1 MSPRPKYLRHSISR
15 TLRWRSIAP
24 FLFALSCLSNTQ
36 GADAPIEAL
45 VETDENRKAPT
56 QSVEAVHPQ
65 LFVVPAPRGLI
76 LDRFGNPIA
85 QTQTKEFLAIR
96 LQPLKTKLGKEEA
109 FDAVREA
116 LGKFDVL
123 KPFDLSI
130 STFSDHWDHR
140 SYVPLTISGPLPDD
154 SIQALSPIVSESD
167 LLTFEKRFVRH
178 YPAGEAT
185 AHITGYVNSTM
196 PDQHGPLSEEEPLWP
211 LTEANGG
218 LEQTMESLNGE
229 NGKVTYLS
237 SAAGKLVDV
246 ELIRPAVPGHS
257 VITTLNLEM
266 QKLAYE
272 ILGKSERA
280 GAFVAIDSL
289 SGDILTLASNPS
301 FDPNQFVA
309 GISSAEYKA
318 LESDPLTPLFA
329 RATMGAYPP
338 GSTFKPFVALGA
350 MNAGVI
356 NGPYTR
362 LPSPPSLEIDG
373 RTFRNWNNEHEGNL
387 DVRFALLRSSNTWFY
402 QAGIR
407 TGGRALLANARAF
420 GFGASP
426 DIELPTSSGNLPE
439 MKNVLAPQA
448 VANFSIGQG
457 EVLATPLQ
465 LACAMGGLSTGTTV
479 RRPRLIIQEQD
490 PETHDVVKTHS
501 KGKRSVLNHRAGDRS
516 AVRAGMWGVV
526 NHESGTGK
534 AAAHDL
540 PEVFGKT
547 GTSQWKAGAEKQ
559 NLVWFAGYIGSNS
572 PRIAFAVLVQG
583 KPGESVSGG
592 KTAAPLLGEFVKT
605 IYAEPGRFNV
615 NCTVEKGLDPF
626 NEQSVQ
632 IAPPSYTAAGQPS
645 VAPQAP
651 ARRLLNEARRIITE
665 GAVEQQRP
673 LESTPVAVPVSPTTR
688 TLIR

>member
-1 MSPRPKYLRHSISR
+1 MSLRPKHFRHSTSR
-15 TLRWRSIAP
+15 THCWRGIAP
-24 FLFALSCLSNTQ
+24 FLIALFHISDSQ

-56 QSVEAVHPQ
+56 QSVEAIHPQ
-65 LFVVPAPRGLI
+65 LFVVPAPRGLL

-85 QTQTKEFLAIR
+85 QTLTKKFLAIR
-96 LQPLKTKLGKEEA
+96 LQPLKSKLGKEEA
-109 FDAVREA
+109 FDAVKEA
-116 LGKFDVL
+116 LGKFEAL
-123 KPFDLSI
+123 KKFELSI

-140 SYVPLTISGPLPDD
+140 SYVPLTISGPLPDETV
-154 SIQALSPIVSESD
+154 QALSPIVEQSD

-178 YPAGEAT
+178 YPDGEAT
-185 AHITGYVNSTM
+185 AHITGYVNSSM
-196 PDQHGPLSEEEPLWP
+196 PDQHGPLAAEEPLWP
-211 LTEANGG
+211 FTEANGG
-218 LEQTMESLNGE
+218 LEQAVESLQGE
-229 NGKVTYLS
+229 DGKVTYLT
-237 SAAGKLVDV
+237 SAGGKLVDV

-266 QKLAYE
+266 QKLSFE
-272 ILGKSERA
+272 ILRKSERA

-289 SGDILTLASNPS
+289 TGDILALTSNPS

-309 GISSAEYKA
+309 GISSADYKA

-338 GSTFKPFVALGA
+338 GSTFKPFVALAA
-350 MNAGVI
+350 MNSGVI

-373 RTFRNWNNEHEGNL
+373 RTFRNWNSEHEGNL

-426 DIELPTSSGNLPE
+426 DIELPTSSGNLPD
-439 MKNVLAPQA
+439 MKNVIAPQA

-457 EVLATPLQ
+457 EVLTSPLQ

-490 PETHDVVKTHS
+490 PETHDIVKTHS
-501 KGKRSVLNHRAGDRS
+501 KGKRSLLNHRSGDRN
-516 AVRAGMWGVV
+516 AVRTGMWGVV
-526 NHESGTGK
+526 NHEAGTGK

-547 GTSQWKAGAEKQ
+547 GTSQWKEGVEEQ
-559 NLVWFAGYIGSNS
+559 NLAWFAGYIGSNS

-583 KPGESVSGG
+583 RPGESVSGG
-592 KTAAPLLGEFVKT
+592 KTAAPLLGEFVKA
-605 IYAEPGRFNV
+605 IYAEPERFNV

-626 NEQSVQ
+626 HEQSVQ
-632 IAPPSYTAAGQPS
+632 LAPPTYTAADQPS
-645 VAPQAP
+645 DVPQSP
-651 ARRLLNEARRIITE
+651 AARLLNRAERIITE
-665 GAVEQQRP
+665 GTTAQPRR
-673 LESTPVAVPVSPTTR
+673 LESTPVAVPVPPTNR
-688 TLIR
+688 SLIR